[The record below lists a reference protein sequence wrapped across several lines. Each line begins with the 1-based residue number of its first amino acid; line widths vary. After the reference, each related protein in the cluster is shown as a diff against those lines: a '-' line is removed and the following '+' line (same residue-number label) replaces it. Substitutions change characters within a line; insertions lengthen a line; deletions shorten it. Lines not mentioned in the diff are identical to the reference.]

1 MTSSPSSK
9 LGTRAAVGLLALA
22 PLGLAACA
30 TTVDETIAS
39 APAMAS
45 TTTVLFVP
53 QGTTDEL
60 LAQLVDEGSGLSE
73 TIVDNEG
80 QRELMG
86 RLDTLWQAARA
97 GVESEHPEL
106 LDAFDRSVAMLQR
119 GVDRRRP
126 ADADK
131 GLDNLVTL
139 VDAVD

>member
-1 MTSSPSSK
+1 MTPF
-9 LGTRAAVGLLALA
+9 LPGRRRTRATIGLLALVPA
-22 PLGLAACA
+22 GLVACA

-39 APAMAS
+39 APAMAG
-45 TTTVLFVP
+45 TTTVLFAP
-53 QGTTDEL
+53 QGTTGEL
-60 LAQLVDEGSGLSE
+60 LAQLVAEGGDLSE
-73 TIVDNEG
+73 TIVDNDG

-86 RLDTLWQAARA
+86 RLDTLWQAARP

-139 VDAVD
+139 VDAVS